1 MLTRVEQQ
9 SSGPTGDS
17 REGGAIGSKID
28 GSYVGTEP
36 EMSRLER
43 QPMLNNPPQIQDK
56 EEGKGQ

>member
-17 REGGAIGSKID
+17 GEGGATGSKID

-56 EEGKGQ
+56 EGGKGQ